1 MLLLKKWQG
10 FPIAAAIG
18 THKQSCLL
26 HVLDQASKTT
36 MLIDS
41 GAEVS
46 VRPATNS
53 RKQQHPEG
61 PPLRAANGGY
71 IKTFGTSV
79 ATVDIGFNKPF
90 TCKFYHAEVTQAILG
105 ADFLRQSGL
114 LVDVANKRLLDPKSF
129 SSVPIYQRSSATF
142 VPLHLTLIQ
151 EDCPY
156 AKLWAKFPNLST
168 PTFHLNSPA
177 HSVKHYITT
186 KGQPPFARPRG
197 LAPDRLMAA
206 KTEFEGLMKMGIIR
220 PSKSNFSSPL
230 YMVPKKR
237 RYLEALWRL
246 QEAE

>member
-61 PPLRAANGGY
+61 PPLRAANGGN
-71 IKTFGTSV
+71 IRTFGTSI
-79 ATVDIGFNKPF
+79 ATVDIGFNTPF

-114 LVDVANKRLLDPKSF
+114 FFFCFVFNLFCQNCQFVLCF
-129 SSVPIYQRSSATF
+129 SSCSVFER
-142 VPLHLTLIQ
+142 LN
-151 EDCPY
+151 
-156 AKLWAKFPNLST
+156 PNLVRALLVNT
-168 PTFHLNSPA
+168 
-177 HSVKHYITT
+177 
-186 KGQPPFARPRG
+186 R
-197 LAPDRLMAA
+197 D
-206 KTEFEGLMKMGIIR
+206 
-220 PSKSNFSSPL
+220 
-230 YMVPKKR
+230 
-237 RYLEALWRL
+237 YLI
-246 QEAE
+246 

>member
-1 MLLLKKWQG
+1 MLNVLAYKQG
-10 FPIAAAIG
+10 ADFHANAC
-18 THKQSCLL
+18 H
-26 HVLDQASKTT
+26 QASKTT

-61 PPLRAANGGY
+61 PPLRPANGGN
-71 IKTFGTSV
+71 IETFGTSV

-90 TCKFYHAEVTQAILG
+90 TCNFYHAEVTQAILG

-151 EDCPY
+151 EDWPF

-177 HSVKHYITT
+177 DSVKHYNNKRTT
-186 KGQPPFARPRG
+186 TIH
-197 LAPDRLMAA
+197 
-206 KTEFEGLMKMGIIR
+206 KT
-220 PSKSNFSSPL
+220 PSFSS
-230 YMVPKKR
+230 
-237 RYLEALWRL
+237 
-246 QEAE
+246 